1 MISADQVRLARLMAI
16 VLRIQSAA
24 TERAGVASSS
34 GYLKAGRLGG
44 SLTSLKMHCN
54 RFTGGRGSEMVA
66 HPKIVPLINQQIG
79 NEFSAMLQYYAIA
92 AHFGAEALPEL
103 AGHFRKQAEEEK
115 EHALRFIQFLLD
127 AGARVEI
134 PGVPA
139 PVATFAAA
147 EDAVKLSLEQE
158 ERVTAQINALV
169 STAKAESDYTSDN
182 FLQWF
187 VKEQLEEVSSMD
199 QLLRVVQRAG
209 EANLLRVEEYLV
221 REKSHGTAIVT
232 EEKAEAG

>member
-1 MISADQVRLARLMAI
+1 
-16 VLRIQSAA
+16 
-24 TERAGVASSS
+24 
-34 GYLKAGRLGG
+34 
-44 SLTSLKMHCN
+44 
-54 RFTGGRGSEMVA
+54 MVA

-79 NEFSAMLQYYAIA
+79 NEFTAMLQYYAIA

-103 AGHFRKQAEEEK
+103 ASHFRKQAEEEK
-115 EHALRFIQFLLD
+115 AHALRFIQFLLD

-139 PVATFAAA
+139 PLANFAAA
-147 EDAVKLSLEQE
+147 EDAVRLSLEQE

-169 STAKAESDYTSDN
+169 STAKSESDYTSDN

-187 VKEQLEEVSSMD
+187 VKEQLEEVSSID

-209 EANLLRVEEYLV
+209 EANLLRVEEYLA
-221 REKSHGTAIVT
+221 REKSHGTALAT
-232 EEKAEAG
+232 EQETEAG